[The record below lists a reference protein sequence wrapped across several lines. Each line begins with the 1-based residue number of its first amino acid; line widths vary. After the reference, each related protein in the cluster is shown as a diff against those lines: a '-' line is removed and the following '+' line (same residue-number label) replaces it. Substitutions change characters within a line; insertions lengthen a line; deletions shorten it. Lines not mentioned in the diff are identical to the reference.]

1 MEKGEYQVKGKDKIF
16 CREYLIDLCAKQAAL
31 RAGYAPST
39 AADAW
44 KWIRDDDPTK
54 PEVKKEIDRL
64 IAERSKRTGINADR
78 VLRELGRIAF
88 ADVADVVDAENGGIR
103 KDASRE
109 DTAAVAYVRVR
120 KGQVQEKEVRMHDK
134 VRALELLGRHL
145 GTDKKAAGDESTG
158 IVAEIL
164 RAVEKIE

>member
-1 MEKGEYQVKGKDKIF
+1 MRKKDKLF

-54 PEVKKEIDRL
+54 PEVKAEIDKL
-64 IAERSKRTGINADR
+64 MAERSKRTGINADR

-88 ADVADVVDAENGGIR
+88 ADVSDVVDAEDGGIK

-109 DTAAVAYVRVR
+109 DTAAVAYVRIR
-120 KGQVQEKEVRMHDK
+120 QGRAPEKEVRMHDK

-145 GTDKKAAGDESTG
+145 GVTDKKAAEDESTG